1 MFIYSFIYLLIYLF
15 VYSYICF
22 IYDVSLCSMCQL
34 AHPTI
39 SQQKLPNVRHPD
51 PTRWR
56 SGGPH
61 MAFSNAR
68 HSKSIYS
75 YCWSKIVDF
84 SCLTT
89 KKSKGWPGWQWY
101 PHNCWWLPFPFGR
114 ILLEHT
120 ATVKSCA
127 SLVQWKQCLDILQQL
142 KEEEQ
147 CLENLWLL
155 MMGRNRLTY
164 VLRMLLAQS
173 GQKKNLTCT
182 QL

>member
-1 MFIYSFIYLLIYLF
+1 
-15 VYSYICF
+15 
-22 IYDVSLCSMCQL
+22 
-34 AHPTI
+34 
-39 SQQKLPNVRHPD
+39 
-51 PTRWR
+51 
-56 SGGPH
+56 
-61 MAFSNAR
+61 MAFSNVC

-155 MMGRNRLTY
+155 RMGRNRLTY

-173 GQKKNLTCT
+173 GQKKTWLVPSYRDPGPPVHSIYFGVTHLFSLPSYVRPFIGQLPGMVLKPCKWWDNLPTSAGDRRIFLHH
-182 QL
+182 Q